1 MKFLKKIIRWY
12 WAVFLSACFVY
23 LVILLLGL
31 IREKLTFPYDIFLI
45 IFFLYFIMPIED
57 LMCAKL
63 NNLLGFYKY
72 YSKLLIGVNNKKKN
86 LLILHNAP
94 LLDYVCLYFN
104 FRKQKKRITSKLV
117 LSYFLKG
124 LLKIINQV
132 EKNIISE
139 NTVIIGT
146 SYFFNERNMNKLGF
160 TIIKQKKYYYCKF
173 IITYLNIMLKH
184 LLIKH
189 NFSFPNVFRIRT
201 AVITAKKLV
210 ENKSNIEKILFRIQ
224 NNNAISK

>member
-1 MKFLKKIIRWY
+1 MLKKFIHWCFAI
-12 WAVFLSACFVY
+12 FLSAPFIIFVIFS
-23 LVILLLGL
+23 LDL

-45 IFFLYFIMPIED
+45 VFFLFFIMPIED

-86 LLILHNAP
+86 LLILHNTT
-94 LLDYVCLYFN
+94 LLDYVFLYFN
-104 FRKQKKRITSKLV
+104 YRKQEKRITSKLV

-124 LLKIINQV
+124 LLEIINQV

-160 TIIKQKKYYYCKF
+160 TIIKLKKYYYFKF
-173 IITYLNIMLKH
+173 IMSYLNIILKH

-189 NFSFPNVFRIRT
+189 NYSFPNIFRIKT
-201 AVITAKKLV
+201 AVITANKLV
-210 ENKSNIEKILFRIQ
+210 ENKSNIKKILFRIQ